1 MSERCSICRE
11 WVFFTPHVCKP
22 AFECRFAK
30 GGPIYVDDD
39 QEWETVHG
47 IDAETA
53 AEKFCERY
61 DSDGGEYIVL
71 TCGERNPPTVEVR
84 PQGKE
89 EVQKFRVIGESE
101 PVYRGEL
108 VT

>member
-1 MSERCSICRE
+1 MGERCSACRE

-22 AFECRFAK
+22 AYECRFAK

-39 QEWETVHG
+39 QEWEIVHA

-61 DSDGGEYIVL
+61 DCEGGEYVVVSL
-71 TCGERNPPTVEVR
+71 GDRNPPMVEVR
-84 PQGKE
+84 PRDKVEIQI
-89 EVQKFRVIGESE
+89 FRVIGETE
-101 PVYRGEL
+101 PIYRGEL
-108 VT
+108 V